1 MSLLKDHLPVELV
14 LAIHFKSFNSFL
26 SSHFAFPFS
35 DICVCVSSKH
45 LSLPNFYNI
54 LLVYFAHYICISPMG
69 KLQEIRFF
77 FFVIQKKSHYQRYI
91 LPRKLICITGQPL
104 FSNHLLSL
112 SCEWSS
118 SHLHP
123 QIPTLFLSL
132 GWYISLNCLTAFE
145 SHIPMGLLYI

>member
-69 KLQEIRFF
+69 KLQDIRFF
-77 FFVIQKKSHYQRYI
+77 FFDPEKEP
-91 LPRKLICITGQPL
+91 LPEIHFTKITY
-104 FSNHLLSL
+104 
-112 SCEWSS
+112 
-118 SHLHP
+118 LHNR
-123 QIPTLFLSL
+123 PTFV
-132 GWYISLNCLTAFE
+132 F
-145 SHIPMGLLYI
+145 